1 MNNYRNIYGN
11 TGHIKKKKNCYNHH
25 VFVRKPIFNNSHN
38 QCLSKNKSDQ
48 LNNSLVETNYL
59 CP

>member
-1 MNNYRNIYGN
+1 METPVILK
-11 TGHIKKKKNCYNHH
+11 KKKKNCYNHH